1 MFLGWEG
8 VGLCSYLLISF
19 WFPKK
24 SASQAGK
31 KAFLVNRVGDFGFT
45 LGMLLIF
52 VTVGTLQFT
61 GVFEK
66 AEEIPGGTATWI
78 CLLLFIG
85 AVGKS
90 AQFPLH
96 VWLPD
101 AMEGPTPVSALIH
114 AATMVNAGVYM
125 VARSYPLFIQSD
137 SAMLV
142 VMIIGTFTAIYSAYI
157 AITQNDIKKVIAYST
172 VSSLGFMF
180 LALGAGAW
188 AAGIFYLFVH
198 GFFKGLLFLCSGSV
212 IHAMGGEQDM
222 RKMGGLRKRIPLTFW
237 TMLAGAIA
245 LIGVFPFAGFWAKD
259 EILGGAFVQGY
270 YVVWA
275 VGIVTAFLTAVFAF
289 RLIFMTFF
297 GECRADEEVQ
307 QHIHESPKVMTIP
320 LVLLA
325 IPSMALGLLAG
336 FPPEGG
342 WIHTFLEPVFYEV
355 EHEEFAWLGEGGGLM
370 LFSVAVALLGV
381 YLAYVMYIRRTEL
394 PAKLAGRFPAAYRA
408 SLNKLYMDEVYEKV
422 PIRSTIA
429 FAGWLWTF
437 VDVKVIDGAVN
448 GLAWVWGWFGAV
460 LRPLQTGRVQ
470 NYAFGIFAG
479 MVLLVVIVGLWKV

>member
-1 MFLGWEG
+1 
-8 VGLCSYLLISF
+8 
-19 WFPKK
+19 
-24 SASQAGK
+24 
-31 KAFLVNRVGDFGFT
+31 
-45 LGMLLIF
+45 
-52 VTVGTLQFT
+52 
-61 GVFEK
+61 
-66 AEEIPGGTATWI
+66 
-78 CLLLFIG
+78 
-85 AVGKS
+85 
-90 AQFPLH
+90 
-96 VWLPD
+96 
-101 AMEGPTPVSALIH
+101 
-114 AATMVNAGVYM
+114 
-125 VARSYPLFIQSD
+125 
-137 SAMLV
+137 MLV
-142 VMIIGTFTAIYSAYI
+142 VMVIGTFTAIYAAYI

-188 AAGIFYLFVH
+188 AAGIFYLFAH
-198 GFFKGLLFLCSGSV
+198 GFFKGLLFLVLGLGDPRHGRRAG
-212 IHAMGGEQDM
+212 HAQDG
-222 RKMGGLRKRIPLTFW
+222 RAAQAHPGHLLDDARRRDRAHRRLPLRRLLGQGRDPGRRLR
-237 TMLAGAIA
+237 AG
-245 LIGVFPFAGFWAKD
+245 
-259 EILGGAFVQGY
+259 GY
-270 YVVWA
+270 YVVWV
-275 VGIVTAFLTAVFAF
+275 VGIVTAFLTAVFTF

-342 WIHTFLEPVFYEV
+342 WIHTFLEPVFFEV

-381 YLAYVMYIRRTEL
+381 YLAYVMYIRRDRAAGEL
-394 PAKLAGRFPAAYRA
+394 AATLPGGLSA

-448 GLAWVWGWFGAV
+448 GLAWLWGWFGGRAAAAADRARPE
-460 LRPLQTGRVQ
+460 LRLRDLRRHGAARRRRR
-470 NYAFGIFAG
+470 
-479 MVLLVVIVGLWKV
+479 GLEGVT